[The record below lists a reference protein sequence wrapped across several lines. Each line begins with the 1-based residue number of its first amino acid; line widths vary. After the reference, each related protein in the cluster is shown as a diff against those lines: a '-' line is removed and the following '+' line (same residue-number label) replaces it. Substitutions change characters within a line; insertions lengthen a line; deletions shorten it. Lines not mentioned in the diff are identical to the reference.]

1 VGIVT
6 SNDPKGPIESPTDT
20 DTGSAASGTTT
31 VTDTRAF
38 RMLLEAAPD
47 AMLIIDPE
55 GRISD
60 INTQVEALFGYPRA
74 ELLGRN
80 MEMLLPERFRTA
92 HPQHR
97 MRYGLEPRKRAMG
110 ASGIELYGRRQ
121 DGTEF
126 SAEVSLSPMPLEGR
140 LLVIATIRDGTARI
154 KLSQAQEAIR
164 LRDEFL
170 SIASHELRT
179 PLTPIQLQIDGAL
192 RAARR
197 GGEQDLPIITRK
209 LEALG
214 NGIHRLASLVNQL
227 LDLSRITSG
236 RLDLER
242 SEVDLIALIHRSLV
256 AFEDEAVGVEC
267 ALELEVQADKI
278 RGRWDA
284 SRLEQVLTNL
294 LSNALRYGTGRPVTV
309 FAAELRSG
317 WVTLLVRDQG
327 IGVAEEHHDL
337 IFQRFERVTEARNRG
352 GFGLGLWIVRQIVEA
367 HAGTI
372 RVFSRPGIGSTFGVE
387 LPLGT
392 AEPGP
397 SHDQVLLLIDE
408 DPVSRGTFREC
419 LDGHQPWA
427 VTAGNGFD
435 ALALLHFGVKPQ
447 LIIAAPD
454 GLTPESAA
462 YMDELRTEAAA
473 RNIPLCWLVAEG
485 ITAPPGGP
493 APRLTKP
500 FTAETLRAFLSQVQ
514 RTFDDRRLSPA

>member
-1 VGIVT
+1 
-6 SNDPKGPIESPTDT
+6 
-20 DTGSAASGTTT
+20 
-31 VTDTRAF
+31 
-38 RMLLEAAPD
+38 
-47 AMLIIDPE
+47 
-55 GRISD
+55 
-60 INTQVEALFGYPRA
+60 
-74 ELLGRN
+74 
-80 MEMLLPERFRTA
+80 
-92 HPQHR
+92 
-97 MRYGLEPRKRAMG
+97 
-110 ASGIELYGRRQ
+110 
-121 DGTEF
+121 
-126 SAEVSLSPMPLEGR
+126 MPLEDR

-197 GGEQDLPIITRK
+197 GGEQDLPMITRK

-242 SEVDLIALIHRSLV
+242 SEVDLIALIDRSLV
-256 AFEDEAVGVEC
+256 AFEDEAIGVEC

-294 LSNALRYGTGRPVTV
+294 LSNALRYGAGRPVSV

-387 LPLGT
+387 LPLGHRG
-392 AEPGP
+392 ARRRPRPGLVVGRRR
-397 SHDQVLLLIDE
+397 S
-408 DPVSRGTFREC
+408 
-419 LDGHQPWA
+419 
-427 VTAGNGFD
+427 
-435 ALALLHFGVKPQ
+435 GV
-447 LIIAAPD
+447 
-454 GLTPESAA
+454 
-462 YMDELRTEAAA
+462 A
-473 RNIPLCWLVAEG
+473 RQ
-485 ITAPPGGP
+485 
-493 APRLTKP
+493 
-500 FTAETLRAFLSQVQ
+500 FS
-514 RTFDDRRLSPA
+514 